1 MELTPLERLLY
12 EVDPLGTAKD
22 YALNRAQLERLLES
36 KDAHDECDGDCLCYN
51 SGWEQAREEA
61 VDAVRSI

>member
-22 YALNRAQLERLLES
+22 YTLNRAQLEGLLES
-36 KDAHDECDGDCLCYN
+36 KDAHDECEADCLCFER
-51 SGWEQAREEA
+51 GWKKALEEA
-61 VDAVRSI
+61 IEAVRSI